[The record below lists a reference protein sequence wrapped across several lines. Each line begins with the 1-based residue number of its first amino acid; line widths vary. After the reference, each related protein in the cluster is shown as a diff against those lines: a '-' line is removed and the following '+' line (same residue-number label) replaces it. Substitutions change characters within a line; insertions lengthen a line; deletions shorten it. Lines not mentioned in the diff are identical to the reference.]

1 MNNDLKNN
9 RKKIY
14 LDYQATTPLDS
25 RVLEVMLPYMTD
37 IYGNPHSSEHAFGW
51 EANEVIE
58 KAKTQIASF
67 INALDDEIIFTS
79 GATESNNLA
88 IIGTAYA
95 ALQSSKKRTILV
107 SSIEHKC
114 VLGAARF
121 TEKLGFN
128 VKKIPVQRDGQINL
142 DVLSQMLDDD
152 TLLVSVMATN
162 NEIGVNEPLT
172 VIGDMCKNNNTIFH
186 VDAAQGAFANLDV
199 IDTQVDLMSLSG
211 HKVYGPKGIGALYI
225 SQQSHIKPQ
234 PIIFGGGQQDG
245 FRSGTLCPFLVAGI
259 GSAFEIMQKEKD
271 EEAIHDRKLRT
282 ILLNGLKDIFPS
294 LVLNGSLENRHP
306 GNLNI
311 TLPNVDARQ
320 FIFNLQPAIAFSTG
334 SACTSG
340 ITEPSHVLRAIGLS
354 TAEADASF
362 RMTVGRYT
370 TEDDVSFVLS
380 HIKRYVE
387 QKKD

>member
-1 MNNDLKNN
+1 MNNNLKNN
-9 RKKIY
+9 EKKVY

-25 RVLEVMLPYMTD
+25 RVLEIMLPYMTD
-37 IYGNPHSSEHAFGW
+37 VYGNPHSSEHAFGW
-51 EANEVIE
+51 EANKAIE
-58 KAKTQIASF
+58 RAKTQVASF

-95 ALQSSKKRTILV
+95 ALQSLKKRTILV
-107 SSIEHKC
+107 SAIEHKC

-142 DVLSQMLDDD
+142 DALTKMIDND

-172 VIGDMCKNNNTIFH
+172 VIGDMCKNNDVIFH
-186 VDAAQGAFANLDV
+186 VDAAQGAFANIDV
-199 IDTQVDLMSLSG
+199 IDTQADLMSLSG

-225 SQQSHIKPQ
+225 SQQSNIKPQ
-234 PIIFGGGQQDG
+234 PIIYGGGQQNG

-259 GSAFEIMQKEKD
+259 GAAFDIMKKEKD
-271 EEAIHDRKLRT
+271 EEANHDRKLRT
-282 ILLNGLKDIFPS
+282 ILLDGLKDIFPS

-306 GNLNI
+306 GNLNV

-340 ITEPSHVLRAIGLS
+340 ITEPSHVLRAIGLT

-362 RMTVGRYT
+362 RMTIGRFT

-380 HIKRYVE
+380 NIKDYVLRNT
-387 QKKD
+387 

>member
-1 MNNDLKNN
+1 MNNNLKNN
-9 RKKIY
+9 EKKVY

-25 RVLEVMLPYMTD
+25 RVLEIMLPYMTD
-37 IYGNPHSSEHAFGW
+37 VYGNPHSSEHAFGW
-51 EANEVIE
+51 EANKAIE
-58 KAKTQIASF
+58 RAKKQVASF

-107 SSIEHKC
+107 SAIEHKC

-142 DVLSQMLDDD
+142 DALTKMIDND

-172 VIGDMCKNNNTIFH
+172 VIGDMCKNNDVIFH
-186 VDAAQGAFANLDV
+186 VDAAQGAFANIDV
-199 IDTQVDLMSLSG
+199 IDTQADLMSLSG

-225 SQQSHIKPQ
+225 SQQSNIKPQ
-234 PIIFGGGQQDG
+234 PIIYGGGQQDG

-259 GSAFEIMQKEKD
+259 GAAFDIMKKEKD
-271 EEAIHDRKLRT
+271 EEANHDRKLRT
-282 ILLNGLKDIFPS
+282 ILLDGLKDIFPS

-306 GNLNI
+306 GNLNV

-340 ITEPSHVLRAIGLS
+340 ITEPSHVLRAIGLT

-362 RMTVGRYT
+362 RMTIGRFT

-380 HIKRYVE
+380 NIKDYVLRNT
-387 QKKD
+387 

>member
-1 MNNDLKNN
+1 MILKHY
-9 RKKIY
+9 RKN
-14 LDYQATTPLDS
+14 
-25 RVLEVMLPYMTD
+25 VPYMTD
-37 IYGNPHSSEHAFGW
+37 VYGNPHSSEHAFGW
-51 EANEVIE
+51 EANKAIE
-58 KAKTQIASF
+58 RAKTQVASF

-107 SSIEHKC
+107 SAIEHKC

-142 DVLSQMLDDD
+142 DALTKMIDND

-172 VIGDMCKNNNTIFH
+172 VIGDMCKNNDVIFH
-186 VDAAQGAFANLDV
+186 VDAAQGAFANIDV
-199 IDTQVDLMSLSG
+199 IDTQADLMSLSG

-225 SQQSHIKPQ
+225 SQQSNIKPQ
-234 PIIFGGGQQDG
+234 PIIYGGGQQDG

-259 GSAFEIMQKEKD
+259 GAAFDIMKKEKD
-271 EEAIHDRKLRT
+271 EEANHDRKLRT
-282 ILLNGLKDIFPS
+282 ILLDGLKDIFPS

-306 GNLNI
+306 GNLNV

-340 ITEPSHVLRAIGLS
+340 ITEPSHVLRAIGLT

-362 RMTVGRYT
+362 RMTIGRFT

-380 HIKRYVE
+380 NIKDYVLRNT
-387 QKKD
+387 

>member
-1 MNNDLKNN
+1 MNNNLKNN
-9 RKKIY
+9 EKKVY

-25 RVLEVMLPYMTD
+25 RVLEIMLPYMTD
-37 IYGNPHSSEHAFGW
+37 VYGNPHSSEHAFGW
-51 EANEVIE
+51 EANKAIE
-58 KAKTQIASF
+58 RAKTQVASF

-107 SSIEHKC
+107 SAIEHKC

-142 DVLSQMLDDD
+142 DALTKMIDND

-172 VIGDMCKNNNTIFH
+172 VIGDMCKNNDVIFH
-186 VDAAQGAFANLDV
+186 VDAAQGAFANIDV
-199 IDTQVDLMSLSG
+199 IDTQADLMSLSG

-225 SQQSHIKPQ
+225 SQQSNIKPQ
-234 PIIFGGGQQDG
+234 PIIYGGGQQNG

-259 GSAFEIMQKEKD
+259 GAAFDIMKKEKD
-271 EEAIHDRKLRT
+271 EEANHDRKLRT
-282 ILLNGLKDIFPS
+282 ILLDGLKDIFPS

-306 GNLNI
+306 GNLNV

-340 ITEPSHVLRAIGLS
+340 ITEPSHVLRAIGLT

-362 RMTVGRYT
+362 RMTIGRFT
-370 TEDDVSFVLS
+370 KEDDVSFVLS
-380 HIKRYVE
+380 NIKDYVLRNT
-387 QKKD
+387 

>member
-1 MNNDLKNN
+1 MNNNLKNN
-9 RKKIY
+9 EKKVY

-25 RVLEVMLPYMTD
+25 RVLEIMLPYMTD
-37 IYGNPHSSEHAFGW
+37 VYGNPHSSEHAFGW
-51 EANEVIE
+51 EANKAIE
-58 KAKTQIASF
+58 RAKTQVASF

-107 SSIEHKC
+107 SAIEHKC

-142 DVLSQMLDDD
+142 DALTKMIDND

-172 VIGDMCKNNNTIFH
+172 LIGDMCKNNDVIFH
-186 VDAAQGAFANLDV
+186 VDAAQGAFANIDV
-199 IDTQVDLMSLSG
+199 IDTQADLMSLSG

-225 SQQSHIKPQ
+225 SQQSNIKPQ
-234 PIIFGGGQQDG
+234 PIIYGGGQQDG

-259 GSAFEIMQKEKD
+259 GAAFDIMKKEKD
-271 EEAIHDRKLRT
+271 EEANHDRKLRT

>member
-1 MNNDLKNN
+1 MNNNLKNN
-9 RKKIY
+9 KKKVY

-37 IYGNPHSSEHAFGW
+37 VYGNPHSSEHAFGW
-51 EANEVIE
+51 EANKAIE
-58 KAKTQIASF
+58 RAKTQVASF

-107 SSIEHKC
+107 SAIEHKC

-121 TEKLGFN
+121 TEALGFN
-128 VKKIPVQRDGQINL
+128 VKKIPVQRDGQVNL
-142 DVLSQMLDDD
+142 DALTKMIDND

-172 VIGDMCKNNNTIFH
+172 VIGDMCKNNDVIFH
-186 VDAAQGAFANLDV
+186 VDAAQGAFANIDV
-199 IDTQVDLMSLSG
+199 IDTQADLMSLSG
-211 HKVYGPKGIGALYI
+211 HKVYGPKGVGALYI
-225 SQQSHIKPQ
+225 SQQANIKPQ
-234 PIIFGGGQQDG
+234 PIIYGGGQQDS

-259 GSAFEIMQKEKD
+259 GAAFDIMKKEKD

-282 ILLNGLKDIFPS
+282 ILLDGLKDIIPS
-294 LVLNGSLENRHP
+294 LILNGSLEDRHP
-306 GNLNI
+306 GNLNV
-311 TLPNVDARQ
+311 TLPNIDARQ

-362 RMTVGRYT
+362 RMTIGRFT

-380 HIKRYVE
+380 NIKDYVSRNT
-387 QKKD
+387 

>member
-1 MNNDLKNN
+1 MNNNLKNN
-9 RKKIY
+9 EKKVY

-25 RVLEVMLPYMTD
+25 RVLEIMLPYMTD
-37 IYGNPHSSEHAFGW
+37 VYGNPHSSEHAFGW
-51 EANEVIE
+51 EANKAIE
-58 KAKTQIASF
+58 RAKTQVASF

-107 SSIEHKC
+107 SAIEHKC

-142 DVLSQMLDDD
+142 DALTKMIDND

-172 VIGDMCKNNNTIFH
+172 LIGDMCKNNDVIFH
-186 VDAAQGAFANLDV
+186 VDAAQGAFANIDV
-199 IDTQVDLMSLSG
+199 IDTQADLMSLSG

-225 SQQSHIKPQ
+225 SQQSNIKPQ
-234 PIIFGGGQQDG
+234 PIIYGGGQQDG

-259 GSAFEIMQKEKD
+259 GAAFDIMKKEKD
-271 EEAIHDRKLRT
+271 EEANHDRKLRT
-282 ILLNGLKDIFPS
+282 ILLDGLKDIFPS

-306 GNLNI
+306 GNLNV

-362 RMTVGRYT
+362 RMTIGRFT

-380 HIKRYVE
+380 NIKDYVLRNT
-387 QKKD
+387 